1 MTDCRECSLGPADEA
16 TTRIDQIADAALR
29 RFSRYGY
36 KRSSMDDIAREA
48 GLAKATLYLHFK
60 GKEEVFRA
68 MVQRFGTRVAA
79 RCREVLEREG
89 PFELRLAALLDAHF
103 GTAFAAFGAGE
114 HLPELKAVMTV
125 VAASEI
131 EAFEGIFTAALR
143 QLLAQAEAKG
153 EIALRPPDPDAV
165 IGTLL
170 QAAIGA
176 KTGSAP
182 SREVYG
188 ERLRQFA
195 AVAAAA
201 VRPR

>member
-1 MTDCRECSLGPADEA
+1 MTDRHECSVGPADEA
-16 TTRIDQIADAALR
+16 TSRIDQIADAALR

-36 KRSSMDDIAREA
+36 KRSSMDDVAREA

-68 MVQRFGTRVAA
+68 MIQRFGTRVAA

-89 PFELRLAALLDAHF
+89 PFEVRLAALLEAHF

-131 EAFEGIFTAALR
+131 EAFEGIFSAALR

-153 EIALRPPDPDAV
+153 EIVLSPLGPDAV
-165 IGTLL
+165 IATLL

-182 SREVYG
+182 TREAYG

-195 AVAAAA
+195 AVVAAA